1 MKLPHR
7 FQLLFHPTPP
17 YNFELTVHKPAGW
30 SLFTPFE
37 VYERGILWTALHLKD
52 TLVGLKLRSRG
63 TTRRPAILVSV
74 FTQHPCPR
82 SQRLAIQDA
91 LAARLSVTE
100 DLSGFYRMARR
111 DSILRHTLAPLYG
124 MHDTGAS
131 HLFASATLAVLLQM
145 APLKR
150 SEQMMECVIRHF
162 GELAQF
168 DGKHIRVS
176 PTPRRIA
183 KAGVHGLR
191 RCRLGYRAKYLVR
204 IARILARGDFPSLEA
219 LVRLSAEEAKTKLRE
234 LPGVGD
240 YSADIVTPHN
250 SFPIDVW
257 SADVFGK
264 LFFGRE
270 PKAGRDAI
278 DRIKAEGL
286 RRWGEYAWLGFFYVV
301 QDLEGL
307 SKKLGVRLRLQ

>member
-7 FQLLFHPTPP
+7 FQLRLHPTPP
-17 YNFELTVHKPAGW
+17 YNFTLTVQKPAGW

-37 VYERGILWTALHLKD
+37 VYEQGVLWTALHLDD
-52 TLVGLKLRSRG
+52 TLVGLKLRSQG
-63 TTRRPAILVSV
+63 TTRRPVILIDV
-74 FTQHPCPR
+74 FTKRPCPQ
-82 SQRLAIQDA
+82 SQRRAIQEA
-91 LAARLSVTE
+91 LASRLTTSE

-111 DSILRHTLAPLYG
+111 DPILRHTLANLYG
-124 MHDTGAS
+124 MHDTGPS
-131 HLFASATLAVLLQM
+131 HLFAAATLAVLLQM

-150 SEQMMECVIRHF
+150 SEQMMDCVIRHF
-162 GELAQF
+162 GEPAQF
-168 DGKHIRVS
+168 DGRSIRVS
-176 PTPRRIA
+176 PTPRQIA
-183 KAGVHGLR
+183 KARVQGLR

-204 IARILARGDFPSLEA
+204 IARTLTQGDFPTLEG
-219 LVRLSAEEAKTKLRE
+219 LSRLSAEEAKATLRE
-234 LPGVGD
+234 LSGVGD
-240 YSADIVTPHN
+240 YSADIITPHN

-286 RRWGEYAWLGFFYVV
+286 KRWGEYAWLGFFYVV

-307 SKKLGVRLRLQ
+307 SKKLQIPLRLQ

>member
-1 MKLPHR
+1 MKLPKR
-7 FQLLFHPTPP
+7 FRIRVHPIPP
-17 YNFELTVHKPAGW
+17 YNFQLTAQKPAGW

-37 VYERGILWTALHLKD
+37 VYEQNVLWTAFHLD
-52 TLVGLKLRSRG
+52 DRLVGLKLRSTG
-63 TTRRPAILVSV
+63 TTRRPLILIDV
-74 FTQHPCPR
+74 FTNRPCPQ
-82 SQRLAIQDA
+82 SQRREIQDA
-91 LAARLSVTE
+91 LAARLAVSE

-111 DSILRHTLAPLYG
+111 DPILRHTLANLYG
-124 MHDTGAS
+124 MHDTGPS
-131 HLFASATLAVLLQM
+131 HLFAAATLAVLLQM

-150 SEQMMECVIRHF
+150 SEQMMDCVIRNF

-168 DGKHIRVS
+168 DGRRIRVT
-176 PTPRRIA
+176 PTPRQIA
-183 KAGVHGLR
+183 KAGAHGLR
-191 RCRLGYRAKYLVR
+191 RCRLGYRAKYLIR
-204 IARILARGDFPSLEA
+204 IARILAKGEFPTLAA
-219 LVRLSAEEAKTKLRE
+219 LGRLSAENAKAKLRE

-270 PKAGRDAI
+270 PRAGRQAI
-278 DRIKAEGL
+278 DRIKAEGFK
-286 RRWGEYAWLGFFYVV
+286 RWGEYAWLGFFYVV

-307 SKKLGVRLRLQ
+307 SEKLGIRLRLQ

>member
-1 MKLPHR
+1 MKLPKR
-7 FQLLFHPTPP
+7 FRVRLHPIPP
-17 YNFELTVHKPAGW
+17 YNFQLTVQKPAGW
-30 SLFTPFE
+30 SLFTHFE
-37 VYERGILWTALHLKD
+37 VYEQGILWTAFHLDD
-52 TLVGLKLRSRG
+52 TLVGLKLRSTG
-63 TTRRPAILVSV
+63 TTRRPLILIDV
-74 FTQHPCPR
+74 FTKRPCPQ
-82 SQRLAIQDA
+82 SQRAMIQEA
-91 LAARLSVTE
+91 LAARLAVSE

-111 DSILRHTLAPLYG
+111 DPILPHTLANLYG

-131 HLFASATLAVLLQM
+131 HLFAAATLAVLLQM

-150 SEQMMECVIRHF
+150 SEQMMDCVIRNF

-168 DGKHIRVS
+168 DGQRIRVA
-176 PTPRRIA
+176 PTPRQIEQV
-183 KAGVHGLR
+183 GVRGLR

-204 IARILARGDFPSLEA
+204 IARILAKGEFPTLEA
-219 LVRLSAEEAKTKLRE
+219 LARLSAEDAKAKLRE

-240 YSADIVTPHN
+240 YSADIITPHN

-270 PKAGRDAI
+270 PRVGRQAI
-278 DRIKAEGL
+278 DRIKAEGFK
-286 RRWGEYAWLGFFYVV
+286 RWGEHAWLGFFYVV

-307 SKKLGVRLRLQ
+307 SKKLGIRLRLQ